1 MVELYRAM
9 IRKCVVHYLGEV
21 PAVISLVA
29 QEALSEIIAAR
40 RTAGLFFL
48 FALVLL
54 REGAQR
60 RVLS

>member
-21 PAVISLVA
+21 LAVIGLVA

-40 RTAGLFFL
+40 RAAGLFFL